1 MFKRKQILA
10 LTLVAMLLVVA
21 VCGAFC
27 ATMISH
33 NNHSCCPSS
42 QSSATGMDHSADHKI
57 SGPALKVEA
66 QRFETSDRI
75 AIPQAVLPAATRS
88 LSTER
93 VTVYSPPTQ
102 LYAQAQV
109 LDHRFKGSKDFI

>member
-27 ATMISH
+27 ATMISQ

-42 QSSATGMDHSADHKI
+42 QSSTSGMDHSADHKI
-57 SGPALKVEA
+57 AGPAAGVEIIKN
-66 QRFETSDRI
+66 EKTDRI
-75 AIPQAVLPAATRS
+75 DLSYVVAPQPARS
-88 LSTER
+88 LTTEK
-93 VTVYSPPTQ
+93 VTVYTVSSQSIALAAP
-102 LYAQAQV
+102 
-109 LDHRFKGSKDFI
+109 LDHQFKGSKDFI

>member
-27 ATMISH
+27 ATMISQ

-42 QSSATGMDHSADHKI
+42 QSSAGGMDHSADHKI
-57 SGPALKVEA
+57 SGPALKIEA
-66 QRFETSDRI
+66 GRFEQMDRI
-75 AIPQAVLPAATRS
+75 AIPQAVLPTEIRS

-102 LYAQAQV
+102 LYAQIQV
-109 LDHRFKGSKDFI
+109 FDHQFKGSKDFI

>member
-10 LTLVAMLLVVA
+10 LALVAMLLVVA

-27 ATMISH
+27 ATMISQ

-42 QSSATGMDHSADHKI
+42 QSSTGGMDHSADHKI
-57 SGPALKVEA
+57 SGPALKIEANRVE
-66 QRFETSDRI
+66 QFDRI
-75 AIPQAVLPAATRS
+75 AVPQAVLPTAIRS

-102 LYAQAQV
+102 LYAQIQV
-109 LDHRFKGSKDFI
+109 FDHRFKGSKDFI